1 MRNTTD
7 NLLKEAVI
15 QIGAGGSAGFIEV
28 CIMHPMD
35 LVKTRFQLQVKTTK
49 SDPLYYTGILCIKTF
64 IVSLCINYINII
76 IGIRDCMT
84 KMYKTEGL
92 PAFWKGILP
101 PILVET
107 PKRAVKFFT
116 FEQYKQFFLFGASA
130 PTPLTFSCAG
140 FFAGVTEAIL
150 VNPFE
155 MVKVKLQSN
164 RKHIKE
170 SPSTFVVTKEI
181 ISKYGFGLNGLNK
194 GLSATIMRNAI
205 FNSFYFGFYHSVKG
219 YISVRKEPWLEF
231 LSKVAIGFVSG
242 TVASCLNIPFDV
254 AKSRIQGSQDG
265 TQYKG
270 TLNTMHIIYKRE
282 GFRALYKGLVPKV
295 LRLGP
300 GGAIMLVVYD
310 YMHVF
315 LTKKLIN

>member
-1 MRNTTD
+1 MTHHTTD
-7 NLLKEAVI
+7 NLLKAAVI
-15 QIGAGGSAGFIEV
+15 QIGAGGSAGFVEV

-35 LVKTRFQLQVKTTK
+35 LVKTRFQLQVKTMNL
-49 SDPLYYTGILCIKTF
+49 DPLYYT
-64 IVSLCINYINII
+64 
-76 IGIRDCMT
+76 GIRDCMT
-84 KMYKTEGL
+84 KMYKTEGVR
-92 PAFWKGILP
+92 AFWKGILP
-101 PILVET
+101 PIIVET

-116 FEQYKQFFLFGASA
+116 FEQYKQFFLFGSSA

-155 MVKVKLQSN
+155 VVKVKLQSN

-170 SPSTFVVTKEI
+170 SPSTFAVTKEI
-181 ISKYGFGLNGLNK
+181 VSKYGLNGLNK
-194 GLSATIMRNAI
+194 GLSATIMRNAV

-219 YISVRKEPWLEF
+219 YIPVKEEPWLEF
-231 LSKVAIGFVSG
+231 LTKVAIGFVSG

-270 TLNTMHIIYKRE
+270 TIKTMHIVYKRE
-282 GFRALYKGLVPKV
+282 GFKALYKGLVPKV

-315 LTKKLIN
+315 LTKKFKD

>member
-1 MRNTTD
+1 MTRNTTD
-7 NLLKEAVI
+7 NFLKEAVI

-49 SDPLYYTGILCIKTF
+49 SDPLYYT
-64 IVSLCINYINII
+64 
-76 IGIRDCMT
+76 GIRDCMT

-170 SPSTFVVTKEI
+170 SPSTFAVTKEI

-194 GLSATIMRNAI
+194 GLSATIMRNAV

>member
-1 MRNTTD
+1 MTHNTSE
-7 NLLKEAVI
+7 NLLKNAVI

-28 CIMHPMD
+28 CIMQPMD
-35 LVKTRFQLQVKTTK
+35 IVKTRFQLQVKTTK
-49 SDPLYYTGILCIKTF
+49 SDPLYYTGI
-64 IVSLCINYINII
+64 
-76 IGIRDCMT
+76 RDCMT
-84 KMYKTEGL
+84 KMYRTEGL

-107 PKRAVKFFT
+107 PKRAVK
-116 FEQYKQFFLFGASA
+116 
-130 PTPLTFSCAG
+130 TFSCAG

-155 MVKVKLQSN
+155 VVKVKLQSD
-164 RKHIKE
+164 RKHVKE
-170 SPSTFVVTKEI
+170 SPSTFAVTKEI
-181 ISKYGFGLNGLNK
+181 VSKHGFGLNGLNK
-194 GLSATIMRNAI
+194 GLSATIMRNAV
-205 FNSFYFGFYHSVKG
+205 FNSFYFGFYYSVKE
-219 YISVRKEPWLEF
+219 YIPRRQESWLEF
-231 LSKVAIGFVSG
+231 LTKVAIGFVSG

-282 GFRALYKGLVPKV
+282 GFKALYKGLVPKV
-295 LRLGP
+295 MRLGP
-300 GGAIMLVVYD
+300 GGAILLVVYD

-315 LTKKLIN
+315 LTEKFKD

>member
-1 MRNTTD
+1 MSNTTD

-49 SDPLYYTGILCIKTF
+49 SDPLYYT
-64 IVSLCINYINII
+64 
-76 IGIRDCMT
+76 GIRDCMT

-194 GLSATIMRNAI
+194 GLSATIMRNAV

-270 TLNTMHIIYKRE
+270 TLNTIHIIYKRE

>member
-1 MRNTTD
+1 MTLNTE
-7 NLLKEAVI
+7 NLLKDAAI

-49 SDPLYYTGILCIKTF
+49 SDPLYYT
-64 IVSLCINYINII
+64 
-76 IGIRDCMT
+76 GIRDCMT

-155 MVKVKLQSN
+155 VVKVNLQSN
-164 RKHIKE
+164 RKHVKE
-170 SPSTFVVTKEI
+170 SPSTFAVTKEI
-181 ISKYGFGLNGLNK
+181 ISKHGLGLNGLNK
-194 GLSATIMRNAI
+194 GLSATIMRNAV

-219 YISVRKEPWLEF
+219 YIPARKEPWLEF
-231 LSKVAIGFVSG
+231 LTKVAIGFVSG

-270 TLNTMHIIYKRE
+270 TLNTMRIVYKKE

-310 YMHVF
+310 YMHIF
-315 LTKKLIN
+315 LTKKLKDI

>member
-1 MRNTTD
+1 
-7 NLLKEAVI
+7 
-15 QIGAGGSAGFIEV
+15 
-28 CIMHPMD
+28 MHPMD

-49 SDPLYYTGILCIKTF
+49 SDPLYYT
-64 IVSLCINYINII
+64 
-76 IGIRDCMT
+76 GIRDCMT

-194 GLSATIMRNAI
+194 GLSATIMRNAV

-270 TLNTMHIIYKRE
+270 TLNTIHIIYKRE

>member
-1 MRNTTD
+1 MTRNTTD

-49 SDPLYYTGILCIKTF
+49 SDPLYYTGI
-64 IVSLCINYINII
+64 
-76 IGIRDCMT
+76 RDCMT

-116 FEQYKQFFLFGASA
+116 FEQYKQFFLFGANA

>member
-1 MRNTTD
+1 MTHNTSE
-7 NLLKEAVI
+7 NLLKNAVI

-28 CIMHPMD
+28 CIMQPMD
-35 LVKTRFQLQVKTTK
+35 IVKTRFQLQVKTTK
-49 SDPLYYTGILCIKTF
+49 SDPLYYTGI
-64 IVSLCINYINII
+64 
-76 IGIRDCMT
+76 RDCMT
-84 KMYKTEGL
+84 KMYRTEGL

-155 MVKVKLQSN
+155 VVKVKLQSD
-164 RKHIKE
+164 RKHVKE
-170 SPSTFVVTKEI
+170 SPSTFAVTKEI
-181 ISKYGFGLNGLNK
+181 VSKHGFGLNGLNK
-194 GLSATIMRNAI
+194 GLSATIMRNAV
-205 FNSFYFGFYHSVKG
+205 FNSFYFGFYYSVKE
-219 YISVRKEPWLEF
+219 YIPRRQESWLEF
-231 LSKVAIGFVSG
+231 LTKVAIGFVSG

-282 GFRALYKGLVPKV
+282 GFKALYKGLVPKV
-295 LRLGP
+295 MRLGP
-300 GGAIMLVVYD
+300 GGAILLVVYD

-315 LTKKLIN
+315 LTEKFKD

>member
-1 MRNTTD
+1 MTRNTTD

-49 SDPLYYTGILCIKTF
+49 SDPLYYT
-64 IVSLCINYINII
+64 
-76 IGIRDCMT
+76 GIRDCMT

-170 SPSTFVVTKEI
+170 SPSTFAVTKEI

-194 GLSATIMRNAI
+194 GLSATIMRNAV

-231 LSKVAIGFVSG
+231 LSKIAIGFVSG

>member
-1 MRNTTD
+1 MHDTRK
-7 NLLKEAVI
+7 NLLKEAAI
-15 QIGAGGSAGFIEV
+15 QIGAGGSAGFFEV
-28 CIMHPMD
+28 CIMQPMD
-35 LVKTRFQLQVKTTK
+35 LVKTRFQLQVKTAK
-49 SDPLYYTGILCIKTF
+49 LDPLYYTGI
-64 IVSLCINYINII
+64 
-76 IGIRDCMT
+76 GDCMI

-155 MVKVKLQSN
+155 VVKVKLQSD
-164 RKHIKE
+164 RKHVKE
-170 SPSTFVVTKEI
+170 SPSTLTVTKEI

-194 GLSATIMRNAI
+194 GLSATIMRNAV

-219 YISVRKEPWLEF
+219 YMPTSKEPWLEF
-231 LSKVAIGFVSG
+231 LTKLAIGFVSG

-270 TLNTMHIIYKRE
+270 TLNTMHIVYKRE

-315 LTKKLIN
+315 LTKKFKD